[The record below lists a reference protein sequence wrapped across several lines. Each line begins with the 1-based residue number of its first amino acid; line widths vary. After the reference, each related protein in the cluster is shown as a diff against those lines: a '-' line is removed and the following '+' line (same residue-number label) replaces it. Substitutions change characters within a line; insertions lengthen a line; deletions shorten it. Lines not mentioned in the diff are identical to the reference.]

1 MYGFNRICTFRRGTE
16 GEDGLEPELLL
27 PLESAPESAFQIVC
41 MYVRTCMCVDV
52 CSYVC
57 VSVGVCL
64 YVCECACMFVRKCV
78 W

>member
-41 MYVRTCMCVDV
+41 MYVRTCASVSV
-52 CSYVC
+52 CLYVC
-57 VSVGVCL
+57 VSVHVCS
-64 YVCECACMFVRKCV
+64 YASACVKVR
-78 W
+78 